1 MAKKK
6 RNKYNNV
13 IIVAVLIVCA
23 VIARVLGMNT
33 PYSVQFGLIR
43 TMIYIG
49 LYIGWGISVSKRV
62 IQAQVRRYLVSVSG
76 LMVFWFIIRS
86 MKYYFISDVGT
97 ARQLWYLYYL
107 PMLFIPLFSLFAAIS
122 LGESKD
128 FKLSKKTLMLYIP
141 TVLCLL
147 LVLTNDFHQ
156 LVFSFPADEVWTDNN
171 YEYALGCYIV
181 VGWEIICAMAAFI
194 IMLFKCRLAQK
205 GEYLPFLLLTCSVIY
220 ALIYS
225 SGVEWMQL
233 IGGDITAAQC
243 LMFTG
248 ILESCIQCG
257 LIQTNTDYR
266 AMFEAGSIGAQIV
279 DTDWHIRYA
288 SSNAP
293 ELPSDRMRSAE
304 SEAAKLDNNTL
315 LRSSKIPGGH
325 VLWQEDITDITALLQ
340 KLEENRKT
348 ISESN
353 DVEQENYKTKV
364 KINTVR
370 EKNRLYD
377 RLQAQTAHQIELLD
391 QLLTQYEAQSDPEIR
406 RSLLAKAAVIGA
418 YIKRRGNLMFIGE
431 KSDVT
436 DTAELTAC
444 LDESFANLELM
455 GVECAIDI
463 PDKNSMYT
471 RDAIRVYDFFE
482 AVTEEAMDDL
492 QFVWLKARGLEDA
505 VIFYLQA
512 ESKTDLLAL
521 ASLADTCTC
530 EEGVWRFSLRIGK
543 AGEKA

>member
-62 IQAQVRRYLVSVSG
+62 IQAQVRRYLVSISG

-156 LVFSFPADEVWTDNN
+156 LVFSFPADEVWTDKS

-194 IMLFKCRLAQK
+194 IMLFKCRLAQR
-205 GEYLPFLLLTCSVIY
+205 GEYLPFMLCNI
-220 ALIYS
+220 
-225 SGVEWMQL
+225 
-233 IGGDITAAQC
+233 C
-243 LMFTG
+243 LNLF
-248 ILESCIQCG
+248 
-257 LIQTNTDYR
+257 
-266 AMFEAGSIGAQIV
+266 
-279 DTDWHIRYA
+279 
-288 SSNAP
+288 
-293 ELPSDRMRSAE
+293 
-304 SEAAKLDNNTL
+304 
-315 LRSSKIPGGH
+315 
-325 VLWQEDITDITALLQ
+325 
-340 KLEENRKT
+340 
-348 ISESN
+348 
-353 DVEQENYKTKV
+353 
-364 KINTVR
+364 
-370 EKNRLYD
+370 
-377 RLQAQTAHQIELLD
+377 
-391 QLLTQYEAQSDPEIR
+391 
-406 RSLLAKAAVIGA
+406 
-418 YIKRRGNLMFIGE
+418 KRRGMDAAYRRRHHCSAV
-431 KSDVT
+431 SDVRRNIGK
-436 DTAELTAC
+436 L
-444 LDESFANLELM
+444 
-455 GVECAIDI
+455 
-463 PDKNSMYT
+463 Y
-471 RDAIRVYDFFE
+471 
-482 AVTEEAMDDL
+482 
-492 QFVWLKARGLEDA
+492 
-505 VIFYLQA
+505 
-512 ESKTDLLAL
+512 
-521 ASLADTCTC
+521 
-530 EEGVWRFSLRIGK
+530 SLRTDPDQYRL
-543 AGEKA
+543 

>member
-122 LGESKD
+122 LGESKN

-156 LVFSFPADEVWTDNN
+156 LVFSFPADEVWTDKS

-194 IMLFKCRLAQK
+194 IMLFKCRLAQR

-243 LMFTG
+243 LMFAG
-248 ILESCIQCG
+248 ILESCIHCG
-257 LIQTNTDYR
+257 LIQTNTGYKSL
-266 AMFEAGSIGAQIV
+266 FEAGSIGAQIV
-279 DTDWHIRYA
+279 DADYNTRYA

-293 ELPSDRMRSAE
+293 ELTADMMRAAE
-304 SEAAKLDNNTL
+304 RDTVMLDKNTL
-315 LRSSKIPGGH
+315 LRSSKINGGH
-325 VLWQEDITDITALLQ
+325 VLWQEDITDITALLER
-340 KLEENRKT
+340 LEENKKT
-348 ISESN
+348 IAESN
-353 DVEQENYKTKV
+353 YLEKENYKTKV
-364 KINTVR
+364 KLNTVR

-391 QLLTQYEAQSDPEIR
+391 RLLTQYEAETDPEIR

-418 YIKRRGNLMFIGE
+418 YVKRRGNLLFIGE

-436 DTAELTAC
+436 DTAELSAC
-444 LDESFANLELM
+444 LDESFVNLELM

-463 PDKNSMYT
+463 PDKNKIYIQ
-471 RDAIRVYDFFE
+471 DAIRVYDFFE
-482 AVTEEAMDDL
+482 AVTEAAMDDIR
-492 QFVWLKARGLEDA
+492 FVWLKAR
-505 VIFYLQA
+505 
-512 ESKTDLLAL
+512 
-521 ASLADTCTC
+521 SLAH
-530 EEGVWRFSLRIGK
+530 ENSR
-543 AGEKA
+543 

>member
-122 LGESKD
+122 LGESKN

-194 IMLFKCRLAQK
+194 IMLFKCRLAQ
-205 GEYLPFLLLTCSVIY
+205 
-220 ALIYS
+220 
-225 SGVEWMQL
+225 
-233 IGGDITAAQC
+233 
-243 LMFTG
+243 
-248 ILESCIQCG
+248 
-257 LIQTNTDYR
+257 
-266 AMFEAGSIGAQIV
+266 
-279 DTDWHIRYA
+279 
-288 SSNAP
+288 
-293 ELPSDRMRSAE
+293 
-304 SEAAKLDNNTL
+304 
-315 LRSSKIPGGH
+315 
-325 VLWQEDITDITALLQ
+325 
-340 KLEENRKT
+340 
-348 ISESN
+348 
-353 DVEQENYKTKV
+353 
-364 KINTVR
+364 
-370 EKNRLYD
+370 
-377 RLQAQTAHQIELLD
+377 
-391 QLLTQYEAQSDPEIR
+391 
-406 RSLLAKAAVIGA
+406 
-418 YIKRRGNLMFIGE
+418 RGNICR
-431 KSDVT
+431 S
-436 DTAELTAC
+436 C
-444 LDESFANLELM
+444 
-455 GVECAIDI
+455 C
-463 PDKNSMYT
+463 
-471 RDAIRVYDFFE
+471 
-482 AVTEEAMDDL
+482 
-492 QFVWLKARGLEDA
+492 
-505 VIFYLQA
+505 
-512 ESKTDLLAL
+512 
-521 ASLADTCTC
+521 
-530 EEGVWRFSLRIGK
+530 
-543 AGEKA
+543 